1 MSAPDWNFEP
11 LSPNAEEHGISEWD
25 QFDKEELGIDA
36 TLLRE
41 ATQNSLDARKL
52 REWADRRQSEDRVAA
67 GQGSR

>member
-1 MSAPDWNFEP
+1 MSAPYWNFEP

-41 ATQNSLDARKL
+41 ATQNSLDARDAG
-52 REWADRRQSEDRVAA
+52 RADRRQSENAVAA
-67 GQGSR
+67 ARGSR